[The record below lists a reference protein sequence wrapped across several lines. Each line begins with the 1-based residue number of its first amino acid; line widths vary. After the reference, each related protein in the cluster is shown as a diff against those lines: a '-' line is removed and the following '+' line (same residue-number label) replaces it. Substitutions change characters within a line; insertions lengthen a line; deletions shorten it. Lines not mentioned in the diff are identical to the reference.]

1 MLGVVWYMRGMY
13 GTGGPGY
20 VRWEVRCVG
29 LVARLDV
36 VLYEKYRGSVVG
48 RHGVKGVTGIDD

>member
-1 MLGVVWYMRGMY
+1 MRGMY